1 MPASAAKRWGDRIC
15 HSQSCLLT
23 IQLSLVCMSHTGL
36 NPPSQLYEMYT
47 PTMPIL
53 QKRTRGNRNDAQA
66 SQYWMNFILF
76 HLIGVGTGCVGG
88 GTREGFVE
96 RASGGWV
103 SLDSWMYSVL
113 IQKVLPGR
121 QNHTGRRTKGHS
133 VKSRHHAALTIVC
146 KYLFGLPI

>member
-1 MPASAAKRWGDRIC
+1 M
-15 HSQSCLLT
+15 SQP
-23 IQLSLVCMSHTGL
+23 VMSVDNTTELGL
-36 NPPSQLYEMYT
+36 YVTHWSKSPSQLYEMYT

-103 SLDSWMYSVL
+103 SLDS
-113 IQKVLPGR
+113 
-121 QNHTGRRTKGHS
+121 
-133 VKSRHHAALTIVC
+133 
-146 KYLFGLPI
+146 